1 MNWVRR
7 RLQEGQLA
15 LMLLTR
21 LPAGNLGLNVPKLA
35 SAVWFFPIVGIP
47 IGLLV
52 GLTYI
57 ATYNLGILP
66 ILASILAFSIGIIV
80 TAAMHEDGLADC
92 ADGFG
97 GGQNRQTKLE
107 IMRDSRIGS
116 FGVLALVFII
126 FTRIVSLSNLPPH
139 QEVVF
144 AVIALAMISRLVIV
158 CYLTFLAPARDEGLG
173 RDAGELSITSLVA
186 AAVICIPIV
195 ALCGLYM
202 ISCLA
207 IMMLIAGLFG
217 WLVKSQIGGQT
228 GDTCGAAQLIT
239 ETAGY
244 IFLVTF
250 LNI

>member
-80 TAAMHEDGLADC
+80 TGAMHEDGLADC

-97 GGQNRQTKLE
+97 GGQNKQTKLE
-107 IMRDSRIGS
+107 NMRDSRLGC
-116 FGVLALVFII
+116 FGVFALIFILE
-126 FTRIVSLSNLPPH
+126 LSNP
-139 QEVVF
+139 
-144 AVIALAMISRLVIV
+144 
-158 CYLTFLAPARDEGLG
+158 
-173 RDAGELSITSLVA
+173 LSSN
-186 AAVICIPIV
+186 
-195 ALCGLYM
+195 
-202 ISCLA
+202 
-207 IMMLIAGLFG
+207 
-217 WLVKSQIGGQT
+217 K
-228 GDTCGAAQLIT
+228 
-239 ETAGY
+239 
-244 IFLVTF
+244 
-250 LNI
+250 